1 MTQKTARIA
10 IVGGGLSGLYAAYAL
25 EEQGIDDYVLL
36 EACSVLG
43 GRIVSIPAAKTKI
56 SEPPS
61 SNSAMDIFD
70 LGPSWFWPDLQP
82 QLHRLVQGLR
92 LPYYQQYES
101 GSMLFEQY
109 AAKPSTVMSGY
120 ESSPASMRLEG
131 GMATLIT
138 ALQSHV
144 SAHRLR
150 SGHTVKR
157 LSFEGDR
164 VVVTCQACSGQTTIW
179 NVEHVLLA
187 LPPRLAISSITFTP
201 ELPEDICDSWRATS
215 TWMAPHAKYVAVYDK
230 PFWREQGLSGQARSR
245 VGPMGEIHDASIPDG
260 KGALFGFLGVP
271 ASTRRNLP
279 ESQLRARCR
288 AQLGR
293 MFGEAAIK
301 PQEEFYK
308 DWALEAYTATA
319 LDISGPA
326 LHADAPIAVLKS
338 GLWANKITGIAS
350 EWSRQFPGYLA
361 GAIEAAAFGVK
372 AFQKQRG
379 LHV

>member
-1 MTQKTARIA
+1 MTQKAARIA
-10 IVGGGLSGLYAAYAL
+10 IVGGGLSGLYAAYLL
-25 EEQGIDDYVLL
+25 EEQGISDYVVL
-36 EACSVLG
+36 ESRSVLG

-56 SEPPS
+56 SESPS

-82 QLHRLVQGLR
+82 QLHRLVQELR

-101 GSMLFEQY
+101 GNMLLEQY
-109 AAKPSTVMSGY
+109 AAKPSVAMPGY

-131 GMATLIT
+131 GIAALIT
-138 ALQSHV
+138 ALRSHV
-144 SAHRLR
+144 NVHRVH
-150 SGHTVKR
+150 SGQTVKR
-157 LSFEGDR
+157 LSFEGDQ
-164 VVVTCQACSGQTTIW
+164 VAVTCEASSGQTTIW

-201 ELPEDICDSWRATS
+201 ELPEDICDSWRVTS
-215 TWMAPHAKYVAVYDK
+215 TWMAPHAKYFAVYDK

-245 VGPMGEIHDASIPDG
+245 VGPMGEIHDASIPGG

-279 ESQLRARCR
+279 ESQLRALCR

-361 GAIEAAAFGVK
+361 GAIEAAAYGVK
-372 AFQKQRG
+372 AFQKQGG
-379 LHV
+379 LDL